1 MAISFNNALG
11 VHEKALLIR
20 ERRAEL
26 LANNLA
32 NVDTPNFKA
41 RDLDFKSMVREAI
54 DARAK
59 GGSSA
64 GMRRTEAGHQG
75 LSGLD
80 GEGSLLYRVPMQPSL
95 DGNTVDENM
104 EMSNFSRNALDFQA
118 SLTFLQSSLRGLK
131 TALRGE

>member
-54 DARAK
+54 DARAN